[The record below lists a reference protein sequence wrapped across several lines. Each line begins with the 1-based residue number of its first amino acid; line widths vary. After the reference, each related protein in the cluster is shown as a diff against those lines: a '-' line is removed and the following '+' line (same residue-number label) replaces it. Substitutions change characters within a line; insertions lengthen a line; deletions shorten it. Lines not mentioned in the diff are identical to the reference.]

1 MGAKIIS
8 TFAPAFFRGV
18 STGVGDAPQ
27 MFHLKVS
34 IMNWFSDL
42 ITGTSIAHSI
52 LVLSGVVAIGVLL
65 SRIKICGVSLGVTW
79 ILFVGIIAGHFGLA
93 VEPNTLNFIKEFGLI
108 LFVYSVGLQVGP
120 GFFSSFKK
128 GGLTLN
134 GVAVLTVFISVMLA
148 YIIHLV
154 TGTSL
159 ITMVGVLCG
168 AVTNTPGLGA
178 AQQTYIEATGAADP
192 SIAMGYAVAYPLGVV
207 GIVMSIVVIKSLFGM
222 TMEKE
227 LEKATGSNAD
237 AAKMATKY
245 SIEVRNGAIVGKTIK
260 ELHTLMDKDF
270 VVSRLCRADGKV
282 EIPASE
288 TKLFQGDK
296 ILVISVESNREAIEA
311 FFGVEVEMSDEQWS
325 EMEGMLATQK
335 IVVTKHKINGKTLG
349 ELKVRS
355 VFGVNVTRVTRAG
368 IDLVAA
374 PDLELQIGD
383 RVLAVGSDKN
393 LESFAKMLGNSSKQ
407 LREPNLLAIFLGIA
421 VGVIFGSIP
430 FMLPGMP
437 QPVKMGLA
445 GGPLII
451 AILISRFG
459 YKFNIV
465 TYTTLSANMML
476 REVGISLFL
485 AAVGIASGAGF
496 VDTVVNKGGFAWIGY
511 GLIITLVPMLTGAAI
526 GRFVFKFNYFQLMGL
541 IAGCGTNPSG
551 LAYSNSVSPINQ
563 QAVSYA
569 TVYPLV
575 MFLRV
580 LTPQILILMAV

>member
-1 MGAKIIS
+1 MS
-8 TFAPAFFRGV
+8 
-18 STGVGDAPQ
+18 
-27 MFHLKVS
+27 
-34 IMNWFSDL
+34 WFNEL
-42 ITGTSIAHSI
+42 ITGTSIAHSV
-52 LVLSGVVAIGVLL
+52 LVLSGVTALGVLL

-79 ILFVGIIAGHFGLA
+79 ILFVGIVAGHFGLT
-93 VEPNTLNFIKEFGLI
+93 VEHNVLHFIKEFGLI

-134 GVAVLTVFISVMLA
+134 AVAVMIVLMSVLLA
-148 YIIHLV
+148 YTIHLV

-159 ITMVGVLCG
+159 VTMVGVLCG

-178 AQQTYIEATGAADP
+178 AQQTYLEATGAAEP

-207 GIVMSIVVIKSLFGM
+207 GIVMSIVVIKGLFRM
-222 TMEKE
+222 NMDKE
-227 LEKATGSNAD
+227 LEKATGSSAD
-237 AAKMATKY
+237 TTKMATKY
-245 SIEVRNGAIVGKTIK
+245 SVGIKNAAIFGKTIE
-260 ELHTLMDKDF
+260 ELHSFIDKDF
-270 VVSRLCRADGKV
+270 VVSRLCRENGKV
-282 EIPASE
+282 EIPAST
-288 TKLFQGDK
+288 TKLLEGDRL
-296 ILVISVESNREAIEA
+296 LVISVEANKEPIVA
-311 FFGVEVEMSDEQWS
+311 FFGELLDMTSDEWM
-325 EMEGMLATQK
+325 EMDSQMATRK
-335 IVVTKHKINGKTLG
+335 IVVTKHKVNGKTLG

-355 VFGVNVTRVTRAG
+355 VFGVNVTRVNRAG
-368 IDLVAA
+368 VDLVAA

-383 RVLAVGSDKN
+383 RVLAVGDEQK
-393 LESFAKMLGNSSKQ
+393 LDSFAKMLGNSAKQ

-421 VGVIFGSIP
+421 VGVVFGSIP

-485 AAVGIASGAGF
+485 AAVGIASGEGF

-511 GLIITLVPMLTGAAI
+511 GVIITLVPMLAGAAI
-526 GRFVFKFNYFQLMGL
+526 GRYAFKFNYFQLMGL
-541 IAGCGTNPSG
+541 IAGSGTNPSG

-580 LTPQILILMAV
+580 LTPQILILMAL

>member
-1 MGAKIIS
+1 M
-8 TFAPAFFRGV
+8 
-18 STGVGDAPQ
+18 
-27 MFHLKVS
+27 
-34 IMNWFSDL
+34 
-42 ITGTSIAHSI
+42 SIAHSV
-52 LVLSGVVAIGVLL
+52 LVLCGVTAIGVLL
-65 SRIKICGVSLGVTW
+65 SRIKFWGVSLGVTW
-79 ILFVGIIAGHFGLA
+79 ILFVGIVAGHFGLT
-93 VEPNTLNFIKEFGLI
+93 VEHNILHFIKEFGLI

-134 GVAVLTVFISVMLA
+134 AVAVITVFISVLLA

-159 ITMVGVLCG
+159 VTMVGVLCG

-178 AQQTYIEATGAADP
+178 AQQTYLEATGAADP

-207 GIVMSIVVIKSLFGM
+207 GIVMSIVVIKGLFGM

-227 LEKATGSNAD
+227 LEKATSSNAD
-237 AAKMATKY
+237 SAKMATKY
-245 SIEVRNGAIVGKTIK
+245 SVLVKNGAILGKTIE
-260 ELHTLMDKDF
+260 ELHSLIDRDF
-270 VVSRLCRADGKV
+270 VVSRLCRANGHV
-282 EIPASE
+282 EIPASN
-288 TKLFQGDK
+288 TKLFEGDK
-296 ILVISVESNREAIEA
+296 LLVISVESNMEPIITFFGEAIEMSA
-311 FFGVEVEMSDEQWS
+311 DEWAEMDSH
-325 EMEGMLATQK
+325 MATRK
-335 IVVTKHKINGKTLG
+335 IIVTKHKINGKTLG

-383 RVLAVGSDKN
+383 RVLAVGDDNK
-393 LESFAKMLGNSSKQ
+393 LDSFANMLGNSSKQ

-459 YKFNIV
+459 YKFKVV

-485 AAVGIASGAGF
+485 AAVGISSGAGF

-511 GLIITLVPMLTGAAI
+511 GVIITLVPMLTGAAI
-526 GRFVFKFNYFQLMGL
+526 GRYVFKFNYFQLMGL
-541 IAGCGTNPSG
+541 IAGSGTNPSG

-580 LTPQILILMAV
+580 LTPQILILMAL

>member
-1 MGAKIIS
+1 MS
-8 TFAPAFFRGV
+8 
-18 STGVGDAPQ
+18 
-27 MFHLKVS
+27 
-34 IMNWFSDL
+34 WFNEL
-42 ITGTSIAHSI
+42 ITGTSIAHSV
-52 LVLSGVVAIGVLL
+52 LVLSGVTALGVLL

-79 ILFVGIIAGHFGLA
+79 ILFVGIVAGHFGLT
-93 VEPNTLNFIKEFGLI
+93 VEHNVLHFIKEFGLI

-134 GVAVLTVFISVMLA
+134 AVAVMIVLMSVLLA
-148 YIIHLV
+148 YTIHLV

-159 ITMVGVLCG
+159 VTMVGVLCG

-178 AQQTYIEATGAADP
+178 AQQTYLEATGAAEP

-207 GIVMSIVVIKSLFGM
+207 GIVMSIVVIKGLFRM
-222 TMEKE
+222 NMDKE
-227 LEKATGSNAD
+227 LEKATGSSAD
-237 AAKMATKY
+237 TTKMATKY
-245 SIEVRNGAIVGKTIK
+245 SVGIKNAAIFGKTIE
-260 ELHTLMDKDF
+260 ELHSFVDKDF
-270 VVSRLCRADGKV
+270 VVSRLCRESGKV
-282 EIPASE
+282 EIPAST
-288 TKLFQGDK
+288 TKLLEGDK
-296 ILVISVESNREAIEA
+296 LLVISVEANKEPIVA
-311 FFGVEVEMSDEQWS
+311 FFGELLDMTSDEWM
-325 EMEGMLATQK
+325 EMDSHMATRK
-335 IVVTKHKINGKTLG
+335 IVVTKHKVNGKTLG

-355 VFGVNVTRVTRAG
+355 VFGVNVTRVNRAG
-368 IDLVAA
+368 VDLVAA

-383 RVLAVGSDKN
+383 RVLAVGDDQK
-393 LESFAKMLGNSSKQ
+393 LDSFAKMLGNSAKQ

-421 VGVIFGSIP
+421 VGVVFGSIP

-485 AAVGIASGAGF
+485 AAVGIASGEGF

-511 GLIITLVPMLTGAAI
+511 GVIITLVPMLAGAAI
-526 GRFVFKFNYFQLMGL
+526 GRYVFKFNYFQLMGL
-541 IAGCGTNPSG
+541 IAGSGTNPSG

-580 LTPQILILMAV
+580 LTPQILILMAL

>member
-1 MGAKIIS
+1 
-8 TFAPAFFRGV
+8 
-18 STGVGDAPQ
+18 
-27 MFHLKVS
+27 
-34 IMNWFSDL
+34 MNWFTEL
-42 ITGTSIAHSI
+42 VTGTSIANAI

-79 ILFVGIIAGHFGLA
+79 ILFVGIIAGHFGMA
-93 VEPNTLNFIKEFGLI
+93 VEHNILHFIKEFGLI

-134 GVAVLTVFISVMLA
+134 AVAVMIVLMSVLIA
-148 YIIHLV
+148 YTIHLV

-159 ITMVGVLCG
+159 VTMVGVLCG
-168 AVTNTPGLGA
+168 GVTNTPGLGA
-178 AQQTYIEATGAADP
+178 AQQTYLEATGTSDP

-207 GIVMSIVVIKSLFGM
+207 GIVMSIVVIKWLFGM

-227 LEKATGSNAD
+227 LEKATGSSAD

-245 SIEVRNGAIVGKTIK
+245 SVEVRNSAIVGKTIK
-260 ELHTLMDKDF
+260 ELHNLIEKDF

-282 EIPASE
+282 EIPTSE

-296 ILVISVESNREAIEA
+296 ILVISVESNREAIET

-325 EMEGMLATQK
+325 EMESMLATQK
-335 IVVTKHKINGKTLG
+335 IIVTKHKINGKTLG

-355 VFGVNVTRVTRAG
+355 VFGVNVTRVNRAG

-383 RVLAVGSDKN
+383 RVLAVGDEKK

-511 GLIITLVPMLTGAAI
+511 GLIITLVPMLAGAAI

-541 IAGCGTNPSG
+541 IAGSGTNPSG

-580 LTPQILILMAV
+580 LTPQILILMAL

>member
-1 MGAKIIS
+1 MS
-8 TFAPAFFRGV
+8 
-18 STGVGDAPQ
+18 
-27 MFHLKVS
+27 
-34 IMNWFSDL
+34 WFNEL
-42 ITGTSIAHSI
+42 ITGTSIAHSV
-52 LVLSGVVAIGVLL
+52 LVLSGVTALGVLL

-79 ILFVGIIAGHFGLA
+79 ILFVGIVAGHFGLT
-93 VEPNTLNFIKEFGLI
+93 VEHNVLHFIKEFGLI

-134 GVAVLTVFISVMLA
+134 AVAVMIVLMSVLLA
-148 YIIHLV
+148 YTIHLV

-159 ITMVGVLCG
+159 VTMVGVLCG

-178 AQQTYIEATGAADP
+178 AQQTYLEATGAAEP

-207 GIVMSIVVIKSLFGM
+207 GIVMSIVVIKGLFRM
-222 TMEKE
+222 NMDKE
-227 LEKATGSNAD
+227 LEKATGSSAD
-237 AAKMATKY
+237 TTKMATKY
-245 SIEVRNGAIVGKTIK
+245 SVGIKNAAIFGKTIE
-260 ELHTLMDKDF
+260 ELHSFIDKDF
-270 VVSRLCRADGKV
+270 VVSRLCRENGKV
-282 EIPASE
+282 EIPAST
-288 TKLFQGDK
+288 TKLLEGDK
-296 ILVISVESNREAIEA
+296 LLVISVEANKESIVA
-311 FFGVEVEMSDEQWS
+311 FFGELLDMTSDEWM
-325 EMEGMLATQK
+325 EMDSHMATRK
-335 IVVTKHKINGKTLG
+335 IVVTKHKVNGKTLG

-355 VFGVNVTRVTRAG
+355 VFGVNVTRVNRAG
-368 IDLVAA
+368 VDLVAA

-383 RVLAVGSDKN
+383 RVLAVGDDQK
-393 LESFAKMLGNSSKQ
+393 LDSFAKMLGNSAKQ

-421 VGVIFGSIP
+421 VGVVFGSIP

-485 AAVGIASGAGF
+485 AAVGIASGEGF

-511 GLIITLVPMLTGAAI
+511 GVIITLVPMLAGAAI

-541 IAGCGTNPSG
+541 ISGSGTNPSG

-580 LTPQILILMAV
+580 LTPQILILMAL

>member
-1 MGAKIIS
+1 MS
-8 TFAPAFFRGV
+8 
-18 STGVGDAPQ
+18 
-27 MFHLKVS
+27 
-34 IMNWFSDL
+34 WFNEL
-42 ITGTSIAHSI
+42 ITGTSIAHSV
-52 LVLSGVVAIGVLL
+52 LVLSGVTALGVLL

-79 ILFVGIIAGHFGLA
+79 ILFVGIVAGHFGLT
-93 VEPNTLNFIKEFGLI
+93 VEHNVLHFIKEFGLI

-134 GVAVLTVFISVMLA
+134 AVAVMIVLMSVLLA
-148 YIIHLV
+148 YTIHLV

-159 ITMVGVLCG
+159 VTMVGVLCG

-178 AQQTYIEATGAADP
+178 AQQTYLEATGAAEP

-207 GIVMSIVVIKSLFGM
+207 GIVMSIVVIKGLFRM
-222 TMEKE
+222 NMDKE
-227 LEKATGSNAD
+227 LEKATGSSAD
-237 AAKMATKY
+237 TTKMATKY
-245 SIEVRNGAIVGKTIK
+245 SVGIKNAAIFGKTIE
-260 ELHTLMDKDF
+260 ELHSFIDKDF
-270 VVSRLCRADGKV
+270 VVSRLCRESGKV
-282 EIPASE
+282 EIPAST
-288 TKLFQGDK
+288 TKLLEGDK
-296 ILVISVESNREAIEA
+296 LLVISVEANKESIVA
-311 FFGVEVEMSDEQWS
+311 FFGELLDMTSDEWM
-325 EMEGMLATQK
+325 EMDSHMATRK
-335 IVVTKHKINGKTLG
+335 IVVTKHKVNGKTLG

-355 VFGVNVTRVTRAG
+355 VFGVNVTRVNRAG
-368 IDLVAA
+368 VDLVAA

-383 RVLAVGSDKN
+383 RVLAVGDEQK
-393 LESFAKMLGNSSKQ
+393 LDSFAKMLGNSAKQ

-421 VGVIFGSIP
+421 VGVVFGSIP

-485 AAVGIASGAGF
+485 AAVGIASGEGF

-511 GLIITLVPMLTGAAI
+511 GVIITLVPMLAGAAI
-526 GRFVFKFNYFQLMGL
+526 GRYAFKFNYFQLMGL
-541 IAGCGTNPSG
+541 IAGSGTNPSG

-580 LTPQILILMAV
+580 LTPQILILMAL

>member
-1 MGAKIIS
+1 M
-8 TFAPAFFRGV
+8 T
-18 STGVGDAPQ
+18 
-27 MFHLKVS
+27 
-34 IMNWFSDL
+34 WFNEL
-42 ITGTSIAHSI
+42 ITGTSIAHAV
-52 LVLSGVVAIGVLL
+52 LVLSGTVALGVLL

-79 ILFVGIIAGHFGLA
+79 ILFVGIVAGHFGLA
-93 VEPNTLNFIKEFGLI
+93 VEHNILHFIKEFGLI

-134 GVAVLTVFISVMLA
+134 AVAVMIVLMSVILA
-148 YIIHLV
+148 YVIHLV
-154 TGTSL
+154 SGTSL
-159 ITMVGVLCG
+159 VTMVGVLCG

-178 AQQTYIEATGAADP
+178 AQQTYIDATGVADP

-207 GIVMSIVVIKSLFGM
+207 GIVMSIVVIKGLFGM

-227 LEKATGSNAD
+227 LEKATGSSAD

-245 SIEVRNGAIVGKTIK
+245 SVQVKNVAIFGKTIE
-260 ELHTLMDKDF
+260 ELHNLIDIDF
-270 VVSRLCRADGKV
+270 VVSRLCRADGSV
-282 EIPASE
+282 EIPASA
-288 TKLFQGDK
+288 TKLYEGDK
-296 ILVISVESNREAIEA
+296 LLVISVESSKESIVA
-311 FFGVEVEMSDEQWS
+311 FFGEMLDMSSDEWTDMDS
-325 EMEGMLATQK
+325 LMATRK

-383 RVLAVGSDKN
+383 RVLAVGDDKK

-421 VGVIFGSIP
+421 VGMIFGSIP

-437 QPVKMGLA
+437 QPVKLGLA

-485 AAVGIASGAGF
+485 AAVGISSGAGF
-496 VDTVVNKGGFAWIGY
+496 VDTVVNQGGFAWIGY
-511 GLIITLVPMLTGAAI
+511 GVIITLVPMLAGAAI

-541 IAGCGTNPSG
+541 ISGSGTNPSG

-580 LTPQILILMAV
+580 LTPQILILMAL

>member
-1 MGAKIIS
+1 MS
-8 TFAPAFFRGV
+8 
-18 STGVGDAPQ
+18 
-27 MFHLKVS
+27 
-34 IMNWFSDL
+34 WFNEL
-42 ITGTSIAHSI
+42 ITGTSIAHAV
-52 LVLSGVVAIGVLL
+52 LVLSGVVALGVLL

-79 ILFVGIIAGHFGLA
+79 ILFVGIIAGHFGLTVDPA
-93 VEPNTLNFIKEFGLI
+93 INHFIKEFGLI

-134 GVAVLTVFISVMLA
+134 AVAVMIVLMGVLLA
-148 YIIHLV
+148 YIIHVV

-159 ITMVGVLCG
+159 VTMVGVLCG

-178 AQQTYIEATGAADP
+178 AQQTYLEATGTADP

-207 GIVMSIVVIKSLFGM
+207 GIVMSIVAIKGLFGM

-237 AAKMATKY
+237 AAKMALKY
-245 SIEVRNGAIVGKTIK
+245 SVEVNNSSVVGKTIEQLHALIEK
-260 ELHTLMDKDF
+260 EF
-270 VVSRLCRADGKV
+270 VVSRLCRANGKV
-282 EIPASE
+282 EIPASGTTLLE
-288 TKLFQGDK
+288 GDR
-296 ILVISVESNREAIEA
+296 ILVISVEQSKDQIVL
-311 FFGVEVEMSDEQWS
+311 FFGKEVEMGEDDWKVMDSQ
-325 EMEGMLATQK
+325 LATRK
-335 IVVTKHKINGKTLG
+335 IVVTKHNVNGKTLG
-349 ELKVRS
+349 DLKIRS
-355 VFGVNVTRVTRAG
+355 VYGLNVTRVTRAG
-368 IDLVAA
+368 IDLVGA

-383 RVLAVGSDKN
+383 RVRVVGEEKNIESLANV
-393 LESFAKMLGNSSKQ
+393 LGNSSKQ

-430 FMLPGMP
+430 FLLPGMP
-437 QPVKMGLA
+437 QPVKLGLA
-445 GGPLII
+445 GGPLIV
-451 AILISRFG
+451 AILMGRFG
-459 YKFNIV
+459 YKFKVV

-485 AAVGIASGAGF
+485 AAVGIASGEGF

-511 GLIITLVPMLTGAAI
+511 GVIITVLPMLAGAAI

-541 IAGCGTNPSG
+541 IAGSGTNPSG

-580 LTPQILILMAV
+580 LTPQILILMAL

>member
-1 MGAKIIS
+1 M
-8 TFAPAFFRGV
+8 
-18 STGVGDAPQ
+18 
-27 MFHLKVS
+27 
-34 IMNWFSDL
+34 
-42 ITGTSIAHSI
+42 SIAHSV
-52 LVLSGVVAIGVLL
+52 LVLCGVAAIGVLL
-65 SRIKICGVSLGVTW
+65 SRIKFWGVSLGVTW
-79 ILFVGIIAGHFGLA
+79 ILFVGIVAGHFGLT
-93 VEPNTLNFIKEFGLI
+93 VEPNILQFIKEFGLI

-134 GVAVLTVFISVMLA
+134 AVAVMTVFISVIIA

-159 ITMVGVLCG
+159 VTMVGVLCG

-178 AQQTYIEATGAADP
+178 AQQTYLEATGTADP

-207 GIVMSIVVIKSLFGM
+207 GIVMSIVVIKGLFGM

-227 LEKATGSNAD
+227 LEKASSSNAD
-237 AAKMATKY
+237 SAKMATKY
-245 SIEVRNGAIVGKTIK
+245 SVVIKNSAILGKTIE
-260 ELHTLMDKDF
+260 ELHGLIDRDF
-270 VVSRLCRADGKV
+270 VVSRLCRANGHV
-282 EIPASE
+282 EIPASS
-288 TKLFQGDK
+288 TKLFEGDK
-296 ILVISVESNREAIEA
+296 LLVISVESNMEPIITFFGEAIEMSSDDWA
-311 FFGVEVEMSDEQWS
+311 EMDSL
-325 EMEGMLATQK
+325 LATRK
-335 IVVTKHKINGKTLG
+335 IVVTKHKISGKTLG

-383 RVLAVGSDKN
+383 RVLAVGDDNKLN
-393 LESFAKMLGNSSKQ
+393 SFANMLGNSSKQ

-459 YKFNIV
+459 YKFKVV

-476 REVGISLFL
+476 REIGISLFL
-485 AAVGIASGAGF
+485 AAVGISSGAGF

-526 GRFVFKFNYFQLMGL
+526 GRYVFKFNYFQLMGL

-580 LTPQILILMAV
+580 LTPQILILMAL

>member
-1 MGAKIIS
+1 M
-8 TFAPAFFRGV
+8 
-18 STGVGDAPQ
+18 
-27 MFHLKVS
+27 H
-34 IMNWFSDL
+34 IMSWFNEL
-42 ITGTSIAHSI
+42 ITGTSIAHSV
-52 LVLSGVVAIGVLL
+52 LVLSGVTALGVLL

-79 ILFVGIIAGHFGLA
+79 ILFVGIVAGHFGLT
-93 VEPNTLNFIKEFGLI
+93 VEHNVLHFIKEFGLI

-134 GVAVLTVFISVMLA
+134 AVAVMIVLMSVLLA
-148 YIIHLV
+148 YTIHLV

-159 ITMVGVLCG
+159 VTMVGVLCG

-178 AQQTYIEATGAADP
+178 AQQTYLEATGAAEP

-207 GIVMSIVVIKSLFGM
+207 GIVMSIVVIKGLFRM
-222 TMEKE
+222 NMDKE
-227 LEKATGSNAD
+227 LEKATGSSAD
-237 AAKMATKY
+237 TTKMATKY
-245 SIEVRNGAIVGKTIK
+245 SVGIKNAAIFGKTIE
-260 ELHTLMDKDF
+260 ELHSFIDKDF
-270 VVSRLCRADGKV
+270 VVSRLCRESGKV
-282 EIPASE
+282 EIPAST
-288 TKLFQGDK
+288 TKLLEGDK
-296 ILVISVESNREAIEA
+296 LLVISVEANKEPIVA
-311 FFGVEVEMSDEQWS
+311 FFGELLDMTSDEWM
-325 EMEGMLATQK
+325 EMDSHMATRK
-335 IVVTKHKINGKTLG
+335 IVVTKHKVNGKTLG

-355 VFGVNVTRVTRAG
+355 VFGVNVTRVNRAG
-368 IDLVAA
+368 VDLVAA

-383 RVLAVGSDKN
+383 RVLAVGDEQK
-393 LESFAKMLGNSSKQ
+393 LDSFAKMLGNSAKQ

-421 VGVIFGSIP
+421 VGVVFGSIP

-485 AAVGIASGAGF
+485 AAVGIASGEGF

-511 GLIITLVPMLTGAAI
+511 GVIITLVPMLAGAAI
-526 GRFVFKFNYFQLMGL
+526 GRYAFKFNYFQLMGL
-541 IAGCGTNPSG
+541 IAGSGTNPSG

-580 LTPQILILMAV
+580 LTPQILILMAL

>member
-1 MGAKIIS
+1 M
-8 TFAPAFFRGV
+8 
-18 STGVGDAPQ
+18 
-27 MFHLKVS
+27 L
-34 IMNWFSDL
+34 
-42 ITGTSIAHSI
+42 
-52 LVLSGVVAIGVLL
+52 
-65 SRIKICGVSLGVTW
+65 
-79 ILFVGIIAGHFGLA
+79 
-93 VEPNTLNFIKEFGLI
+93 
-108 LFVYSVGLQVGP
+108 
-120 GFFSSFKK
+120 SSFKK

-134 GVAVLTVFISVMLA
+134 GVAVLTVFISVALA

-159 ITMVGVLCG
+159 VTMVGVLCG
-168 AVTNTPGLGA
+168 GVTNTPGLGA
-178 AQQTYIEATGAADP
+178 AQQTYLEATGTSDP

-245 SIEVRNGAIVGKTIK
+245 SIEVQNTAIVGKTIK
-260 ELHTLMDKDF
+260 ELHTLIDKDF

-282 EIPASE
+282 EIPTSE

-296 ILVISVESNREAIEA
+296 ILVISVDSNREAIDT

-325 EMEGMLATQK
+325 EMESMMATQK
-335 IVVTKHKINGKTLG
+335 IIVTKHKINGKTLG

-383 RVLAVGSDKN
+383 RVLAVGDEKN

-526 GRFVFKFNYFQLMGL
+526 GRYVFKFNYFQLMGL

>member
-1 MGAKIIS
+1 
-8 TFAPAFFRGV
+8 
-18 STGVGDAPQ
+18 
-27 MFHLKVS
+27 
-34 IMNWFSDL
+34 MNWFNDL
-42 ITGTSIAHSI
+42 ITGTSIAHSV
-52 LVLSGVVAIGVLL
+52 LVLSGVTALGVLL

-79 ILFVGIIAGHFGLA
+79 ILFVGIVAGHFGLT
-93 VEPNTLNFIKEFGLI
+93 VEHNVLHFIKEFGLI

-134 GVAVLTVFISVMLA
+134 AVAVMIVLMSVLLA
-148 YIIHLV
+148 YTIHLV

-159 ITMVGVLCG
+159 VTMVGVLCG

-178 AQQTYIEATGAADP
+178 AQQTYLEATGAAEP

-207 GIVMSIVVIKSLFGM
+207 GIVMSIVVIKGLFRM
-222 TMEKE
+222 NMDKE
-227 LEKATGSNAD
+227 LEKATGSSAD
-237 AAKMATKY
+237 TTKMDTKY
-245 SIEVRNGAIVGKTIK
+245 SVGIKNAAIFGKTIE
-260 ELHTLMDKDF
+260 ELHSFIDKDF
-270 VVSRLCRADGKV
+270 VVSRLCRENGKV
-282 EIPASE
+282 EIPAST
-288 TKLFQGDK
+288 TKLLEGDRL
-296 ILVISVESNREAIEA
+296 LVISVEANKEPIVA
-311 FFGVEVEMSDEQWS
+311 FFGELLDMTSDEWM
-325 EMEGMLATQK
+325 EMDSQMATRK
-335 IVVTKHKINGKTLG
+335 IVVTKHKVNGKTLG

-355 VFGVNVTRVTRAG
+355 VFGVNVTRVNRAG
-368 IDLVAA
+368 VDLVAA

-383 RVLAVGSDKN
+383 RVLAVGDEQK
-393 LESFAKMLGNSSKQ
+393 LDSFAKMLGNSAKQ

-421 VGVIFGSIP
+421 VGVVFGSIP

-485 AAVGIASGAGF
+485 AAVGIASGEGF

-511 GLIITLVPMLTGAAI
+511 GVIITLVPMLAGAAI
-526 GRFVFKFNYFQLMGL
+526 GRYVFKFNYFQLMGL
-541 IAGCGTNPSG
+541 IAGSGTNPSG

-580 LTPQILILMAV
+580 LTPQILILMAL

>member
-1 MGAKIIS
+1 VGAKNII
-8 TFAPAFFRGV
+8 TFAPHFFKI
-18 STGVGDAPQ
+18 SN
-27 MFHLKVS
+27 

-42 ITGTSIAHSI
+42 ITGTSIAHAV
-52 LVLSGVVAIGVLL
+52 LVLSGVVALGVLL

-79 ILFVGIIAGHFGLA
+79 ILFVGIVAGHFGLS
-93 VEPNTLNFIKEFGLI
+93 VNGDILNFVKEFGLI

-134 GVAVLTVFISVMLA
+134 GVAVLTVLMSVLLA

-159 ITMVGVLCG
+159 ITMAGVLCG

-178 AQQTYIEATGAADP
+178 AQQAYVEATGVADP

-207 GIVMSIVVIKSLFGM
+207 GIVMSIVLIKSLFGM
-222 TMEKE
+222 SMEKE

-245 SIEVRNGAIVGKTIK
+245 SVEVSNNAVIGKTI
-260 ELHTLMDKDF
+260 EALHSLVDKDF
-270 VVSRLCRADGKV
+270 VVSRLCRVSGKV
-282 EIPASE
+282 EIPTSTTTLME
-288 TKLFQGDK
+288 GDK
-296 ILVISVESNREAIEA
+296 LLVISVEANKEHLVA
-311 FFGVEVEMSDEQWS
+311 FLGQEIEMSS
-325 EMEGMLATQK
+325 EEWQDMDSQMASRK
-335 IVVTKHKINGKTLG
+335 IIVTKHSVNGKTLG
-349 ELKVRS
+349 ELKIRS
-355 VFGVNVTRVTRAG
+355 VFGLNVTRVTRAG
-368 IDLVAA
+368 IDLMAA
-374 PDLELQIGD
+374 PDLELQVGD
-383 RVLAVGSDKN
+383 RVRVVGDEKNIENLAK
-393 LESFAKMLGNSSKQ
+393 ALGNSSKQ
-407 LREPNLLAIFLGIA
+407 LSSPNLLAIFLGIA

-437 QPVKMGLA
+437 SPVKMGLA

-451 AILISRFG
+451 SILMGRFG
-459 YKFNIV
+459 HKFKVV
-465 TYTTLSANMML
+465 TYTTFSANMML

-511 GLIITLVPMLTGAAI
+511 GLIITFVPMIAGAAI

-551 LAYSNSVSPINQ
+551 LAYSNSISPINQ

-569 TVYPLV
+569 TIYPLV

-580 LTPQILILMAV
+580 LTPQLLVIMSL

>member
-1 MGAKIIS
+1 MS
-8 TFAPAFFRGV
+8 
-18 STGVGDAPQ
+18 
-27 MFHLKVS
+27 
-34 IMNWFSDL
+34 WFSEL
-42 ITGTSIAHSI
+42 VTGTSIAHAV
-52 LVLSGVVAIGVLL
+52 LVLSGVVAVGVLL

-79 ILFVGIIAGHFGLA
+79 ILFVGIVAGHFGLS
-93 VEPNTLNFIKEFGLI
+93 VDPVIINFIKEFGLI

-134 GVAVLTVFISVMLA
+134 GVAVITVFISVLLA
-148 YIIHLV
+148 YLIHV
-154 TGTSL
+154 ITGTSL
-159 ITMVGVLCG
+159 VTMVGVLCG

-178 AQQTYIEATGAADP
+178 AQQTYIDATGVADP
-192 SIAMGYAVAYPLGVV
+192 SIAMGYAVSYPLGVV
-207 GIVMSIVVIKSLFGM
+207 GIVMSIVMIKGLFGM

-227 LEKATGSNAD
+227 LEKAAGSSAD
-237 AAKMATKY
+237 ASKMASKF
-245 SIEVRNGAIVGKTIK
+245 SVEVRNTAIVGKTIE
-260 ELHTLMDKDF
+260 ELHNLIDKGF
-270 VVSRLCRADGKV
+270 VVSRLCRVNGKV
-282 EIPASE
+282 EIPASA
-288 TKLFQGDK
+288 TTLNVGDR
-296 ILVISVESNREAIEA
+296 ILVISVEQNKDSIVA
-311 FFGVEVEMSDEQWS
+311 FFGEQVDMSTDEWEDMDSQ
-325 EMEGMLATQK
+325 MTTRK
-335 IVVTKHKINGKTLG
+335 IVVTKHSINGKTLG
-349 ELKVRS
+349 ELKIRS
-355 VFGVNVTRVTRAG
+355 VFGLNVTRVTRAG
-368 IDLVAA
+368 IDLVAT

-383 RVLAVGSDKN
+383 RVRVVGDDKNIESLAV
-393 LESFAKMLGNSSKQ
+393 ALGNSAKQ

-445 GGPLII
+445 GGPLIV

-459 YKFNIV
+459 YRFKVV

-485 AAVGIASGAGF
+485 AAVGISSGAGF
-496 VDTVVNKGGFAWIGY
+496 VDTVVNQGGLAWIGY
-511 GLIITLVPMLTGAAI
+511 GVIITLVPMLAGAAI
-526 GRFVFKFNYFQLMGL
+526 GRYVFKFNYFQLMGL

-580 LTPQILILMAV
+580 LTPQILVLMAL

>member
-1 MGAKIIS
+1 MS
-8 TFAPAFFRGV
+8 
-18 STGVGDAPQ
+18 
-27 MFHLKVS
+27 
-34 IMNWFSDL
+34 WFNEL
-42 ITGTSIAHSI
+42 ITGTSIAHSV
-52 LVLSGVVAIGVLL
+52 LVLSGVTALGVLL

-79 ILFVGIIAGHFGLA
+79 ILFVGIVAGHFGLT
-93 VEPNTLNFIKEFGLI
+93 VEHNVLHFIKEFGLI

-134 GVAVLTVFISVMLA
+134 AVAVMIVLMSVLLA
-148 YIIHLV
+148 YTIHLV

-159 ITMVGVLCG
+159 VTMVGVLCG

-178 AQQTYIEATGAADP
+178 AQQTYLEATGAAEP

-207 GIVMSIVVIKSLFGM
+207 GIVMSIVVIKGLFRM
-222 TMEKE
+222 NMDKE
-227 LEKATGSNAD
+227 LEKATGSSAD
-237 AAKMATKY
+237 TTKMATKY
-245 SIEVRNGAIVGKTIK
+245 SVGIKNAAIFGKTIE
-260 ELHTLMDKDF
+260 ELHSFIDKDF
-270 VVSRLCRADGKV
+270 VVSRLCRANGHV
-282 EIPASE
+282 EIPAST
-288 TKLFQGDK
+288 TKLYEGDK
-296 ILVISVESNREAIEA
+296 LLVISVESNKEPIVA
-311 FFGVEVEMSDEQWS
+311 FFGELLDMTSDEWMDMDS
-325 EMEGMLATQK
+325 HMATRK
-335 IVVTKHKINGKTLG
+335 IVVTKHKVNGKTLG

-355 VFGVNVTRVTRAG
+355 VFGVNVTRVNRSG
-368 IDLVAA
+368 VDLVAA

-383 RVLAVGSDKN
+383 RVLAVGDDKK
-393 LESFAKMLGNSSKQ
+393 LDSFAKMLGNSAKQ

-421 VGVIFGSIP
+421 VGVVFGSIP

-485 AAVGIASGAGF
+485 AAVGIASGEGF

-511 GLIITLVPMLTGAAI
+511 GVIITLVPMLAGAAI
-526 GRFVFKFNYFQLMGL
+526 GRYAFKFNYFQLMGL
-541 IAGCGTNPSG
+541 IAGSGTNPSG

-580 LTPQILILMAV
+580 LTPQILILMAL

>member
-1 MGAKIIS
+1 
-8 TFAPAFFRGV
+8 
-18 STGVGDAPQ
+18 
-27 MFHLKVS
+27 
-34 IMNWFSDL
+34 MNWFNDL
-42 ITGTSIAHSI
+42 ITGTSIAHSV
-52 LVLSGVVAIGVLL
+52 LVLSGVTALGVLL

-79 ILFVGIIAGHFGLA
+79 ILFVGIIAGHFGLT
-93 VEPNTLNFIKEFGLI
+93 VEHNVLHFIKEFGLI

-134 GVAVLTVFISVMLA
+134 AVAVMIVLMSVLLA
-148 YIIHLV
+148 YTIHLV

-159 ITMVGVLCG
+159 VTMVGVLCG

-178 AQQTYIEATGAADP
+178 AQQTYLEATGAAEP

-207 GIVMSIVVIKSLFGM
+207 GIVMSIVVIKGLFRM
-222 TMEKE
+222 NMDKE
-227 LEKATGSNAD
+227 LEKATGSSAD
-237 AAKMATKY
+237 TTKMATKY
-245 SIEVRNGAIVGKTIK
+245 SVGIKNAAIFGKTIE
-260 ELHTLMDKDF
+260 ELHSFIDKDF
-270 VVSRLCRADGKV
+270 VVSRLCRESGKV
-282 EIPASE
+282 EIPAST
-288 TKLFQGDK
+288 TKLLEGDK
-296 ILVISVESNREAIEA
+296 LLVISVEANKESIVA
-311 FFGVEVEMSDEQWS
+311 FFGELLDMTSDEWM
-325 EMEGMLATQK
+325 EMDSHMATRK
-335 IVVTKHKINGKTLG
+335 IVVTKHKVNGKTLG

-355 VFGVNVTRVTRAG
+355 VFGVNVTRVNRAG
-368 IDLVAA
+368 VDLVAA

-383 RVLAVGSDKN
+383 RVLAVGDDQK
-393 LESFAKMLGNSSKQ
+393 LDSFAKMLGNSAKQ

-421 VGVIFGSIP
+421 VGVVFGSIP

-485 AAVGIASGAGF
+485 AAVGIASGEGF

-511 GLIITLVPMLTGAAI
+511 GVIITLVPMLAGAAI

-541 IAGCGTNPSG
+541 ISGSGTNPSG

-580 LTPQILILMAV
+580 LTPQILILMAL

>member
-1 MGAKIIS
+1 
-8 TFAPAFFRGV
+8 
-18 STGVGDAPQ
+18 
-27 MFHLKVS
+27 
-34 IMNWFSDL
+34 MNWFNEL
-42 ITGTSIAHSI
+42 ITGTSIAHAV
-52 LVLSGVVAIGVLL
+52 LVLSGVVALGVLL

-79 ILFVGIIAGHFGLA
+79 ILFVGIIAGHFGLT
-93 VEPNTLNFIKEFGLI
+93 VDPSINNFIKEFGLI

-134 GVAVLTVFISVMLA
+134 GVAVLIVLMSVLLA
-148 YIIHLV
+148 YIIHAV

-159 ITMVGVLCG
+159 VTMVGVLCG

-178 AQQTYIEATGAADP
+178 AQQTYLEATGAADP
-192 SIAMGYAVAYPLGVV
+192 SIAMGYAVSYPLGVV
-207 GIVMSIVVIKSLFGM
+207 GIVMSIVVIKGLFGM

-227 LEKATGSNAD
+227 LERATGSSAD

-245 SIEVRNGAIVGKTIK
+245 TVEVRNSAIIDKSI
-260 ELHTLMDKDF
+260 ESLHGLIDKDF
-270 VVSRLCRADGKV
+270 VVSRLCRANGKV
-282 EIPASE
+282 EIPTSE
-288 TKLFQGDK
+288 TKLYEGDR
-296 ILVISVESNREAIEA
+296 ILVISVESNKESIAA
-311 FFGVEVEMSDEQWS
+311 FFGEQVEVSVEEWKDMDSQLS
-325 EMEGMLATQK
+325 ARK

-355 VFGVNVTRVTRAG
+355 VFGVNVTRVNRAG

-383 RVLAVGSDKN
+383 RVLAVGDEKK
-393 LESFAKMLGNSSKQ
+393 LEGFAKMLGNSSKQ

-437 QPVKMGLA
+437 QPVKLGLA

-459 YKFNIV
+459 YKFHVV

-511 GLIITLVPMLTGAAI
+511 GVIITVVPMLVGAAI

-541 IAGCGTNPSG
+541 ISGSGTNPSG

-580 LTPQILILMAV
+580 LTPQILILMAL

>member
-1 MGAKIIS
+1 MS
-8 TFAPAFFRGV
+8 
-18 STGVGDAPQ
+18 
-27 MFHLKVS
+27 
-34 IMNWFSDL
+34 WFSDL

-79 ILFVGIIAGHFGLA
+79 ILFVGIVAGHFGLS

-134 GVAVLTVFISVMLA
+134 AVAVITVLISVLLA
-148 YIIHLV
+148 YGIHLV

-159 ITMVGVLCG
+159 TTMAGVLCG

-178 AQQTYIEATGAADP
+178 AQQSYLEATGVADP

-207 GIVMSIVVIKSLFGM
+207 GIVMSIVLVKSLFGM

-227 LEKATGSNAD
+227 LEKASGANAD

-245 SIEVRNGAIVGKTIK
+245 SVEVKSSAVIGKTI
-260 ELHTLMDKDF
+260 ENLHSLIDKDF
-270 VVSRLCRADGKV
+270 VVSRLCRANGKV
-282 EIPASE
+282 EIPTSSTTFE
-288 TKLFQGDK
+288 QGDR
-296 ILVISVESNREAIEA
+296 ILVISVEANKAPVVA
-311 FFGVEVEMSDEQWS
+311 FFGQEIDMSS
-325 EMEGMLATQK
+325 EEWQDMDSQMASRK
-335 IVVTKHKINGKTLG
+335 IIVTKHNINGKTLG
-349 ELKVRS
+349 ELKIRS
-355 VFGVNVTRVTRAG
+355 VFGLNVTRVTRAG
-368 IDLVAA
+368 IDIMAT
-374 PDLELQIGD
+374 PDLELQVGD
-383 RVLAVGSDKN
+383 RVRVVGDEKNIENLAN
-393 LESFAKMLGNSSKQ
+393 ALGNSSKQ
-407 LREPNLLAIFLGIA
+407 LSSPNLLAIFLGIA

-437 QPVKMGLA
+437 SPVKMGLA

-451 AILISRFG
+451 SILMGRFG
-459 YKFNIV
+459 HKFKVV
-465 TYTTLSANMML
+465 TYTTFSANMML

-496 VDTVVNKGGFAWIGY
+496 VDTVVNQGGFAWIGY
-511 GLIITLVPMLTGAAI
+511 GLIITFVPMIAGAAI
-526 GRFVFKFNYFQLMGL
+526 GRFCFNFNYFQIMGL
-541 IAGCGTNPSG
+541 IAGSGTNPSG
-551 LAYSNSVSPINQ
+551 LAYSNSISPINQ

-569 TVYPLV
+569 TIYPLV

-580 LTPQILILMAV
+580 LTPQLLVIMAL

>member
-1 MGAKIIS
+1 MS
-8 TFAPAFFRGV
+8 
-18 STGVGDAPQ
+18 
-27 MFHLKVS
+27 
-34 IMNWFSDL
+34 WFNEL
-42 ITGTSIAHSI
+42 ITGTSIAHSV
-52 LVLSGVVAIGVLL
+52 LVLSGVTALGVLL

-79 ILFVGIIAGHFGLA
+79 ILFVGIVAGHFGLT
-93 VEPNTLNFIKEFGLI
+93 VEHNVLHFIKEFGLI

-134 GVAVLTVFISVMLA
+134 AVAVMIVLMSVLLA
-148 YIIHLV
+148 YTIHLV

-159 ITMVGVLCG
+159 VTMVGVLCG

-178 AQQTYIEATGAADP
+178 AQQTYLEATGAAEP

-207 GIVMSIVVIKSLFGM
+207 GIVMSIVVIKGLFRM
-222 TMEKE
+222 NMDKE
-227 LEKATGSNAD
+227 LEKATGSSAD
-237 AAKMATKY
+237 TTKMATKY
-245 SIEVRNGAIVGKTIK
+245 SVGIKNAAIFGKTIE
-260 ELHTLMDKDF
+260 ELHSFIDKDF
-270 VVSRLCRADGKV
+270 VVSRLCRESGKV
-282 EIPASE
+282 EIPAST
-288 TKLFQGDK
+288 TKLLEGDK
-296 ILVISVESNREAIEA
+296 LLVISVEANKESIVA
-311 FFGVEVEMSDEQWS
+311 FFGELLDMTSEEWMEMDSH
-325 EMEGMLATQK
+325 MATRK
-335 IVVTKHKINGKTLG
+335 IVVTKHKVNGKTLG

-355 VFGVNVTRVTRAG
+355 VFGVNVTRVNRAG
-368 IDLVAA
+368 VDLVAA

-383 RVLAVGSDKN
+383 RVLAVGDDQK
-393 LESFAKMLGNSSKQ
+393 LDSFAKMLGNSAKQ

-421 VGVIFGSIP
+421 VGVVFGSIP

-485 AAVGIASGAGF
+485 AAVGIASGEGF

-511 GLIITLVPMLTGAAI
+511 GVIITLVPMLAGAAI
-526 GRFVFKFNYFQLMGL
+526 GRYVFKFNYFQLMGL
-541 IAGCGTNPSG
+541 IAGSGTNPSG

-580 LTPQILILMAV
+580 LTPQILILMAL

>member
-1 MGAKIIS
+1 M
-8 TFAPAFFRGV
+8 T
-18 STGVGDAPQ
+18 
-27 MFHLKVS
+27 
-34 IMNWFSDL
+34 WFSDL

-134 GVAVLTVFISVMLA
+134 GVAVLTVFISVALA

-159 ITMVGVLCG
+159 VTMVGVLCG
-168 AVTNTPGLGA
+168 GVTNTPGLGA
-178 AQQTYIEATGAADP
+178 AQQTYLEATGTSDP

-245 SIEVRNGAIVGKTIK
+245 SIEVQNTAIVGKTIK
-260 ELHTLMDKDF
+260 ELHTLIDKDF

-282 EIPASE
+282 EIPTSE

-296 ILVISVESNREAIEA
+296 ILVISVDSNRESIDT

-325 EMEGMLATQK
+325 EMESMMATQK
-335 IVVTKHKINGKTLG
+335 IIVTKHKINGKTLG

-383 RVLAVGSDKN
+383 RVLAVGDEKN

-526 GRFVFKFNYFQLMGL
+526 GRYVFKFNYFQLMGL
-541 IAGCGTNPSG
+541 IAGSGTNPSG

>member
-1 MGAKIIS
+1 M
-8 TFAPAFFRGV
+8 T
-18 STGVGDAPQ
+18 
-27 MFHLKVS
+27 
-34 IMNWFSDL
+34 WFNEL
-42 ITGTSIAHSI
+42 ITGTSIAHAV
-52 LVLSGVVAIGVLL
+52 LVLSGTVALGVLL

-79 ILFVGIIAGHFGLA
+79 ILFVGIVAGHFGPA
-93 VEPNTLNFIKEFGLI
+93 VEHNILHFIKEFGLI

-134 GVAVLTVFISVMLA
+134 AVAVMIVLMSVILA
-148 YIIHLV
+148 YVIHLV
-154 TGTSL
+154 SGTSL
-159 ITMVGVLCG
+159 VTMVGVLCG

-178 AQQTYIEATGAADP
+178 AQQTYIDATGVADP

-207 GIVMSIVVIKSLFGM
+207 GIVMSIVVIKGLFGM

-227 LEKATGSNAD
+227 LEKATGSSAD

-245 SIEVRNGAIVGKTIK
+245 SVQVKNVAIFGKTIE
-260 ELHTLMDKDF
+260 ELHNLIDIDF
-270 VVSRLCRADGKV
+270 VVSRLCRADGSV
-282 EIPASE
+282 EIPASATRLYE
-288 TKLFQGDK
+288 GDK
-296 ILVISVESNREAIEA
+296 LLVISVESSKESIVA
-311 FFGVEVEMSDEQWS
+311 FFGEMLDMSSDEWTDMDS
-325 EMEGMLATQK
+325 LMATRK

-383 RVLAVGSDKN
+383 RVLAVGDDKK
-393 LESFAKMLGNSSKQ
+393 LESFANMLGNSSKQ

-421 VGVIFGSIP
+421 VGMIFGSIP

-437 QPVKMGLA
+437 QPVKLGLA

-485 AAVGIASGAGF
+485 AAVGISSGAGF
-496 VDTVVNKGGFAWIGY
+496 VDTVVNQGGFAWIGY
-511 GLIITLVPMLTGAAI
+511 GVIITLVPMLAGAAI

-541 IAGCGTNPSG
+541 ISGSGTNPSG

-580 LTPQILILMAV
+580 LTPQILILMAL

>member
-1 MGAKIIS
+1 MS
-8 TFAPAFFRGV
+8 
-18 STGVGDAPQ
+18 
-27 MFHLKVS
+27 
-34 IMNWFSDL
+34 WFNEL
-42 ITGTSIAHSI
+42 ITGTSIAHSV
-52 LVLSGVVAIGVLL
+52 LVLSGVTALGVLL

-79 ILFVGIIAGHFGLA
+79 ILFVGIVAGHFGLT
-93 VEPNTLNFIKEFGLI
+93 VEHNVLHFIKEFGLI

-134 GVAVLTVFISVMLA
+134 AVAVMIVLMSVLLA
-148 YIIHLV
+148 YTIHLV

-159 ITMVGVLCG
+159 VTMVGVLCG

-178 AQQTYIEATGAADP
+178 AQQTYLEATGAAEP

-207 GIVMSIVVIKSLFGM
+207 GIVMSIVVIKGLFRM
-222 TMEKE
+222 NMDKE
-227 LEKATGSNAD
+227 LEKATGSSAD
-237 AAKMATKY
+237 TTKMATKY
-245 SIEVRNGAIVGKTIK
+245 SVGIKNAAIFGKTIE
-260 ELHTLMDKDF
+260 ELHSFIDKDF
-270 VVSRLCRADGKV
+270 VVSRLCRESGKV
-282 EIPASE
+282 EIPAST
-288 TKLFQGDK
+288 TKLLEGDK
-296 ILVISVESNREAIEA
+296 LLVISVEANKESIVA
-311 FFGVEVEMSDEQWS
+311 FFGELLDMTSEEWMEMDSH
-325 EMEGMLATQK
+325 MATRK
-335 IVVTKHKINGKTLG
+335 IVVTKHKVNGKTLG

-355 VFGVNVTRVTRAG
+355 VFGVNVTRVNRAG
-368 IDLVAA
+368 VDLVAA

-383 RVLAVGSDKN
+383 RVLAVGDDQK
-393 LESFAKMLGNSSKQ
+393 LDSFAKMLGNSAKQ

-421 VGVIFGSIP
+421 VGVVFGSIP

-485 AAVGIASGAGF
+485 AAVGIASGEGF

-511 GLIITLVPMLTGAAI
+511 GVIITLVPMLAGAAI
-526 GRFVFKFNYFQLMGL
+526 GRYAFKFNYFQLMGL
-541 IAGCGTNPSG
+541 IAGSGTNPSG

-580 LTPQILILMAV
+580 LTPQILILMAL

>member
-1 MGAKIIS
+1 
-8 TFAPAFFRGV
+8 
-18 STGVGDAPQ
+18 
-27 MFHLKVS
+27 
-34 IMNWFSDL
+34 MNWFNDL
-42 ITGTSIAHSI
+42 ITGTSIAHSV
-52 LVLSGVVAIGVLL
+52 LVLSGVTALGVLL

-79 ILFVGIIAGHFGLA
+79 ILFVGIIAGHFGLT
-93 VEPNTLNFIKEFGLI
+93 VEHNVLHFIKEFGLI

-134 GVAVLTVFISVMLA
+134 AVAVMIVLMSVLLA
-148 YIIHLV
+148 YTIHLV

-159 ITMVGVLCG
+159 VTMVGVLCG

-178 AQQTYIEATGAADP
+178 AQQTYLEATGAAEP

-207 GIVMSIVVIKSLFGM
+207 GIVMSIVVIKGLFRM
-222 TMEKE
+222 NMDKE
-227 LEKATGSNAD
+227 LEKATGSSAD
-237 AAKMATKY
+237 TTKMATKY
-245 SIEVRNGAIVGKTIK
+245 SVGIKNSAIFGKTIE
-260 ELHTLMDKDF
+260 ELHSFIDKDF
-270 VVSRLCRADGKV
+270 VVSRLCRENGKV
-282 EIPASE
+282 EIPAST
-288 TKLFQGDK
+288 TKLLEGDK
-296 ILVISVESNREAIEA
+296 LLVISVEANKEPIVA
-311 FFGVEVEMSDEQWS
+311 FFGELLDMTSEEWMEMDSH
-325 EMEGMLATQK
+325 MATRK
-335 IVVTKHKINGKTLG
+335 IVVTKHKVNGKTLG

-355 VFGVNVTRVTRAG
+355 VFGVNVTRVNRAG
-368 IDLVAA
+368 VDLVAA

-383 RVLAVGSDKN
+383 RVLAVGDDQK
-393 LESFAKMLGNSSKQ
+393 LDSFAKMLGNSAKQ

-421 VGVIFGSIP
+421 VGVVFGSIP

-485 AAVGIASGAGF
+485 AAVGIASGEGF

-511 GLIITLVPMLTGAAI
+511 GVIITLIPMLAGAAI
-526 GRFVFKFNYFQLMGL
+526 GRYAFKFNYFQLMGL
-541 IAGCGTNPSG
+541 IAGSGTNPSG

-580 LTPQILILMAV
+580 LTPQILILMAL

>member
-1 MGAKIIS
+1 
-8 TFAPAFFRGV
+8 
-18 STGVGDAPQ
+18 
-27 MFHLKVS
+27 
-34 IMNWFSDL
+34 MNWFSDL
-42 ITGTSIAHSI
+42 ITGTSIAHAV
-52 LVLSGVVAIGVLL
+52 LVLSGVVALGVLL

-79 ILFVGIIAGHFGLA
+79 ILFVGIVAGHFGLS
-93 VEPNTLNFIKEFGLI
+93 VNGDILNFVKEFGLI

-134 GVAVLTVFISVMLA
+134 GVAVLTVLMSVLLA

-159 ITMVGVLCG
+159 ITMAGVLCG

-178 AQQTYIEATGAADP
+178 AQQAYVEATGVADP

-207 GIVMSIVVIKSLFGM
+207 GIVMSIVLIKSLFGM
-222 TMEKE
+222 SMEKE

-245 SIEVRNGAIVGKTIK
+245 SVEVSNNAVIGKTI
-260 ELHTLMDKDF
+260 EALHSLVDKDF
-270 VVSRLCRADGKV
+270 VVSRLCRVSGKV
-282 EIPASE
+282 EIPTSTTTLME
-288 TKLFQGDK
+288 GDK
-296 ILVISVESNREAIEA
+296 LLVISVEANKEHLVA
-311 FFGVEVEMSDEQWS
+311 FLGQEIEMSS
-325 EMEGMLATQK
+325 EEWQDMDSQMASRK
-335 IVVTKHKINGKTLG
+335 IIVTKHSVNGKTLG
-349 ELKVRS
+349 ELKIRS
-355 VFGVNVTRVTRAG
+355 VFGLNVTRVTRAG
-368 IDLVAA
+368 IALMAA
-374 PDLELQIGD
+374 PDLELQVGD
-383 RVLAVGSDKN
+383 RVRVVGDEKNIENLAK
-393 LESFAKMLGNSSKQ
+393 ALGNSSKQ
-407 LREPNLLAIFLGIA
+407 LSSPNLLAIFLGIA

-437 QPVKMGLA
+437 SPVKMGLA

-451 AILISRFG
+451 SILMGRFG
-459 YKFNIV
+459 HKFKVV
-465 TYTTLSANMML
+465 TYTTFSANMML

-511 GLIITLVPMLTGAAI
+511 GLIITFVPMIAGAAI

-551 LAYSNSVSPINQ
+551 LAYSNSISPINQ

-569 TVYPLV
+569 TIYPLV

-580 LTPQILILMAV
+580 LTPQLLVIMSL

>member
-1 MGAKIIS
+1 
-8 TFAPAFFRGV
+8 
-18 STGVGDAPQ
+18 
-27 MFHLKVS
+27 
-34 IMNWFSDL
+34 MNWFSDL
-42 ITGTSIAHSI
+42 ITGTSIAHAV
-52 LVLSGVVAIGVLL
+52 LVLSGVVALGVLL

-79 ILFVGIIAGHFGLA
+79 ILFVGIVAGHLGLS
-93 VEPNTLNFIKEFGLI
+93 VNGDILNFVKEFGLI

-134 GVAVLTVFISVMLA
+134 GVAVLTVLMSVLLA

-159 ITMVGVLCG
+159 ITMAGVLCG

-178 AQQTYIEATGAADP
+178 AQQAYVEATGVADP

-207 GIVMSIVVIKSLFGM
+207 GIVMSIVLIKSLFGM
-222 TMEKE
+222 SMEKE

-245 SIEVRNGAIVGKTIK
+245 SVEVKNNAVIGKTI
-260 ELHTLMDKDF
+260 EALHSLIDKDF
-270 VVSRLCRADGKV
+270 VVSRLCRATGKV
-282 EIPASE
+282 EIPTSTTTLME
-288 TKLFQGDK
+288 GDK
-296 ILVISVESNREAIEA
+296 VLVISVEANKEHLVA
-311 FFGVEVEMSDEQWS
+311 FLGQEIEMSS
-325 EMEGMLATQK
+325 EEWQDMDSQMASRK
-335 IVVTKHKINGKTLG
+335 IIVTKHSINGKTLG
-349 ELKVRS
+349 ELKIRS
-355 VFGVNVTRVTRAG
+355 VFGLNVTRVTRAG
-368 IDLVAA
+368 IDLMAA
-374 PDLELQIGD
+374 PDLELQVGD
-383 RVLAVGSDKN
+383 RVRVVGDEKNIENLAK
-393 LESFAKMLGNSSKQ
+393 ALGNSSKQ
-407 LREPNLLAIFLGIA
+407 LSTPNLLPIFLGIA

-437 QPVKMGLA
+437 SPVKMGLA

-451 AILISRFG
+451 SILMGRFG
-459 YKFNIV
+459 HKFKVV
-465 TYTTLSANMML
+465 TYTTFSANMML

-511 GLIITLVPMLTGAAI
+511 GLIITFVPMIAGAAI

-541 IAGCGTNPSG
+541 IAGSGTNPSG
-551 LAYSNSVSPINQ
+551 LAYSNSISPINQ

-569 TVYPLV
+569 TIYPLV

-580 LTPQILILMAV
+580 LTPQLLVLMAL

>member
-1 MGAKIIS
+1 MS
-8 TFAPAFFRGV
+8 
-18 STGVGDAPQ
+18 
-27 MFHLKVS
+27 
-34 IMNWFSDL
+34 WFTDL
-42 ITGTSIAHSI
+42 ITGTSIAHAV
-52 LVLSGVVAIGVLL
+52 LVLSGVVALGVLL

-79 ILFVGIIAGHFGLA
+79 ILFVGIVAGHFGLSVNA
-93 VEPNTLNFIKEFGLI
+93 DILNFVKEFGLI

-134 GVAVLTVFISVMLA
+134 GVAVLTVFMSVLLA

-159 ITMVGVLCG
+159 TTMAGVLCG

-178 AQQTYIEATGAADP
+178 AQQSYVEATGVADP

-207 GIVMSIVVIKSLFGM
+207 GIVMSIVLVKSLFGM

-227 LEKATGSNAD
+227 LEKASGSNAD

-245 SIEVRNGAIVGKTIK
+245 SVEVKENNVVGKTI
-260 ELHTLMDKDF
+260 EALRGMIDKDF
-270 VVSRLCRADGKV
+270 VVSRLCRANGKV
-282 EIPASE
+282 EIPTSS
-288 TKLFQGDK
+288 TTLMQGDR
-296 ILVISVESNREAIEA
+296 ILVISVEASKEQIIT
-311 FFGVEVEMSDEQWS
+311 FFGESVQMSEDEWKDMDSQLS
-325 EMEGMLATQK
+325 TRK
-335 IVVTKHKINGKTLG
+335 IIVTKHNINGKTLG

-355 VFGVNVTRVTRAG
+355 VFGLNVTRVTRAG
-368 IDLVAA
+368 IDLMAA

-383 RVLAVGSDKN
+383 RVRVVGDEKNIESLAKV
-393 LESFAKMLGNSSKQ
+393 LGNSSKE
-407 LREPNLLAIFLGIA
+407 LSSPNLLAIFLGIA
-421 VGVIFGSIP
+421 VGVVFGSVP

-437 QPVKMGLA
+437 SPVKMGLA

-451 AILISRFG
+451 SILMGRFG
-459 YKFNIV
+459 YKFKVV
-465 TYTTLSANMML
+465 TYTTFSANMML

-496 VDTVVNKGGFAWIGY
+496 VDTVVNQGGFAWIGY
-511 GLIITLVPMLTGAAI
+511 GLIITFIPMIAGAAI
-526 GRFVFKFNYFQLMGL
+526 GRFCFNFNYFQIMGL
-541 IAGCGTNPSG
+541 IAGSGTNPSG
-551 LAYSNSVSPINQ
+551 LAYSNSISPINQ

-569 TVYPLV
+569 TIYPLV

-580 LTPQILILMAV
+580 LTPQLLVLMAL

>member
-1 MGAKIIS
+1 MS
-8 TFAPAFFRGV
+8 
-18 STGVGDAPQ
+18 
-27 MFHLKVS
+27 
-34 IMNWFSDL
+34 WFNEL
-42 ITGTSIAHSI
+42 ITGMSIAHSV
-52 LVLSGVVAIGVLL
+52 LVLCGVAAIGVLL
-65 SRIKICGVSLGVTW
+65 SRIKFWGVSLGVTW
-79 ILFVGIIAGHFGLA
+79 ILFVGIVAGHFGLT
-93 VEPNTLNFIKEFGLI
+93 VEPNILQFIKEFGLI

-134 GVAVLTVFISVMLA
+134 AVAVMTVFISVIIA

-159 ITMVGVLCG
+159 VTMVGVLCG

-178 AQQTYIEATGAADP
+178 AQQTYLEATGTADP

-207 GIVMSIVVIKSLFGM
+207 GIVMSIVVIKGLFGM

-227 LEKATGSNAD
+227 LEKASSSNAD
-237 AAKMATKY
+237 SAKMATKY
-245 SIEVRNGAIVGKTIK
+245 SVVIKNSAILGKTIE
-260 ELHTLMDKDF
+260 ELHGLIDRDF
-270 VVSRLCRADGKV
+270 VVSRLCRANGHV
-282 EIPASE
+282 EIPASS
-288 TKLFQGDK
+288 TKLFEGDK
-296 ILVISVESNREAIEA
+296 LLVISVESNMEPIITFFGEAIEMSSDDWA
-311 FFGVEVEMSDEQWS
+311 EMDSL
-325 EMEGMLATQK
+325 LATRK
-335 IVVTKHKINGKTLG
+335 IVVTKHKISGKTLG

-383 RVLAVGSDKN
+383 RVLAVGDDNKLN
-393 LESFAKMLGNSSKQ
+393 SFANMLGNSSKQ

-459 YKFNIV
+459 YKFKVV

-476 REVGISLFL
+476 REIGISLFL
-485 AAVGIASGAGF
+485 AAVGISSGAGF

-526 GRFVFKFNYFQLMGL
+526 GRYVFKFNYFQLMGL

-580 LTPQILILMAV
+580 LTPQILILMAL

>member
-1 MGAKIIS
+1 MS
-8 TFAPAFFRGV
+8 
-18 STGVGDAPQ
+18 
-27 MFHLKVS
+27 
-34 IMNWFSDL
+34 WFNEL
-42 ITGTSIAHSI
+42 ITGTSIAHSV
-52 LVLSGVVAIGVLL
+52 LVLSGVTALGVLL

-79 ILFVGIIAGHFGLA
+79 ILFVGIIAGHFGLT
-93 VEPNTLNFIKEFGLI
+93 VEHNVLHFIKEFGLI

-134 GVAVLTVFISVMLA
+134 AVAVMIVLMSVLLA
-148 YIIHLV
+148 YTIHLV

-159 ITMVGVLCG
+159 VTMVGVLCG

-178 AQQTYIEATGAADP
+178 AQQTYLEATGAAEP

-207 GIVMSIVVIKSLFGM
+207 GIVMSIVVIKGLFRM
-222 TMEKE
+222 NMDKE
-227 LEKATGSNAD
+227 LEKATGSSAD
-237 AAKMATKY
+237 TTKMATKY
-245 SIEVRNGAIVGKTIK
+245 SVGIKNAAIFGKTIE
-260 ELHTLMDKDF
+260 ELHSFIDKDF
-270 VVSRLCRADGKV
+270 VVSRLCRESGKV
-282 EIPASE
+282 EIPAST
-288 TKLFQGDK
+288 TKLLEGDK
-296 ILVISVESNREAIEA
+296 LLVISVEANKESIVA
-311 FFGVEVEMSDEQWS
+311 FFGELLDMTSDEWM
-325 EMEGMLATQK
+325 EMDSHMATRK
-335 IVVTKHKINGKTLG
+335 IVVTKHKVNGKTLG

-355 VFGVNVTRVTRAG
+355 VFGVNVTRVNRAG
-368 IDLVAA
+368 VDLVAA

-383 RVLAVGSDKN
+383 RVLAVGDEQK
-393 LESFAKMLGNSSKQ
+393 LDSFAKMLGNSAKQ

-421 VGVIFGSIP
+421 VGVVFGSIP

-485 AAVGIASGAGF
+485 AAVGIASGEGF

-511 GLIITLVPMLTGAAI
+511 GVIITLVPMLAGAAI
-526 GRFVFKFNYFQLMGL
+526 GRYAFKFNYFQLMGL
-541 IAGCGTNPSG
+541 IAGSGTNPSG

-580 LTPQILILMAV
+580 LTPQILILMAL

>member
-1 MGAKIIS
+1 
-8 TFAPAFFRGV
+8 
-18 STGVGDAPQ
+18 
-27 MFHLKVS
+27 
-34 IMNWFSDL
+34 MNWFSEL
-42 ITGTSIAHSI
+42 ITGMSIAHSV
-52 LVLSGVVAIGVLL
+52 LVLCGVTALGVLL

-79 ILFVGIIAGHFGLA
+79 ILFVGIVAGHFGLT
-93 VEPNTLNFIKEFGLI
+93 VEPNILQFIKEFGLI

-134 GVAVLTVFISVMLA
+134 AVAVITVFISVLLA
-148 YIIHLV
+148 YVIHLV

-178 AQQTYIEATGAADP
+178 AQQTCLEAIGVADP

-207 GIVMSIVVIKSLFGM
+207 GIVMSIVVIKGLFGM

-227 LEKATGSNAD
+227 LEKATSSNAD
-237 AAKMATKY
+237 SAKMATKY
-245 SIEVRNGAIVGKTIK
+245 SVTVKNSAILGKTIE
-260 ELHTLMDKDF
+260 ELHNLIDRDF
-270 VVSRLCRADGKV
+270 VVSRLCRSNGHV
-282 EIPASE
+282 EIPTSG
-288 TKLFQGDK
+288 TKLFENDK
-296 ILVISVESNREAIEA
+296 LLVISVESNMEPIIA
-311 FFGVEVEMSDEQWS
+311 FFGELVDMSADEWTEMDSQ
-325 EMEGMLATQK
+325 MATRK
-335 IVVTKHKINGKTLG
+335 IIVTKHKINGKTLG

-383 RVLAVGSDKN
+383 RVLAVGDELK
-393 LESFAKMLGNSSKQ
+393 LDSFAKMLGNSSKQ

-421 VGVIFGSIP
+421 VGVIFGSMP

-445 GGPLII
+445 GGPLIV

-459 YKFNIV
+459 YKFKVV

-511 GLIITLVPMLTGAAI
+511 GLIITLVPMLAGAAI

-580 LTPQILILMAV
+580 LTPQILILMAL

>member
-1 MGAKIIS
+1 MS
-8 TFAPAFFRGV
+8 
-18 STGVGDAPQ
+18 
-27 MFHLKVS
+27 
-34 IMNWFSDL
+34 WFNEL
-42 ITGTSIAHSI
+42 ITGTSIAHSV
-52 LVLSGVVAIGVLL
+52 LVLSGVTALGVLL

-79 ILFVGIIAGHFGLA
+79 ILFVGIIAGHFGLT
-93 VEPNTLNFIKEFGLI
+93 VEHNVLHFIKEFGLI

-134 GVAVLTVFISVMLA
+134 AVAVMIVLMSVLLA
-148 YIIHLV
+148 YTIHLV

-159 ITMVGVLCG
+159 VTMVGVLCG

-178 AQQTYIEATGAADP
+178 AQQTYLEATGAAEP

-207 GIVMSIVVIKSLFGM
+207 GIVMSIVVIKGLFRM
-222 TMEKE
+222 NMDKE
-227 LEKATGSNAD
+227 LEKATGSSAD
-237 AAKMATKY
+237 TTKMATKY
-245 SIEVRNGAIVGKTIK
+245 SVGIKNAAIFGKTIE
-260 ELHTLMDKDF
+260 ELHSFIDKDF
-270 VVSRLCRADGKV
+270 VVSRLCRESGKV
-282 EIPASE
+282 EIPAST
-288 TKLFQGDK
+288 TKLLEGDK
-296 ILVISVESNREAIEA
+296 LLVISVEANKEPIVA
-311 FFGVEVEMSDEQWS
+311 FFGELLDMTSDEWM
-325 EMEGMLATQK
+325 EMDSHMATRK
-335 IVVTKHKINGKTLG
+335 IVVTKHKVNGKTLG

-355 VFGVNVTRVTRAG
+355 VFGVNVTRVNRAG
-368 IDLVAA
+368 VDLVAA

-383 RVLAVGSDKN
+383 RVLAVGDEQK
-393 LESFAKMLGNSSKQ
+393 LDSFAKMLGNSAKQ

-421 VGVIFGSIP
+421 VGVVFGSIP

-485 AAVGIASGAGF
+485 AAVGIASGEGF

-511 GLIITLVPMLTGAAI
+511 GVIITLVPMLAGAAI
-526 GRFVFKFNYFQLMGL
+526 GRYAFKFNYFQLMGL
-541 IAGCGTNPSG
+541 IAGSGTNPSG

-580 LTPQILILMAV
+580 LTPQILILMAL